1 MHRLI
6 SFLFCFFFSVQQP
19 VLSYI
24 YIYFFLCVVFD
35 ICIEVILQSKIS
47 PLLSLEVLVVQLV
60 GLCVNDG
67 KVIVAHSYHST

>member
-6 SFLFCFFFSVQQP
+6 SFLFCFFFLYNNQFFHI
-19 VLSYI
+19 YI
-24 YIYFFLCVVFD
+24 YIFFVCVVFD
-35 ICIEVILQSKIS
+35 ICIEFILQSKIS